1 MIGTKPVGLDFCKYV
16 VPTTPKTNIRSGHLQ
31 ENPLVLETKTF
42 QIGQSALNQKYELT
56 FILICQKTIENRVM
70 PSRLHIHT
78 IEPSKSSMATSRSEI
93 YNVFQILCCG
103 FFFIS
108 ISRSPRAQ
116 NCNDQNSERRLC
128 IVLIHQTSNRIDFDS
143 MK

>member
-1 MIGTKPVGLDFCKYV
+1 MLPESSKSSRKK
-16 VPTTPKTNIRSGHLQ
+16 KTNIRSCHLQ
-31 ENPLVLETKTF
+31 ENPLVLEAQTF
-42 QIGQSALNQKYELT
+42 QIWQSALNQKYEQT
-56 FILICQKTIENRVM
+56 FILICLHICQKTVENRVM
-70 PSRLHIHT
+70 PSRSISVQLNLRNQAWPRHDQKFIMCF
-78 IEPSKSSMATSRSEI
+78 KFCVA
-93 YNVFQILCCG
+93 
-103 FFFIS
+103 FFSFIS